1 MAKKIL
7 FGMVTI
13 IILVIAYYSYVFFYA
28 TRQHSPE
35 DTAIYQ
41 KADLDI
47 TLQYSRPYKKGRVIF
62 AQSDEA
68 LQPYGKYWRLGANQA
83 TKLTVNRPVSI
94 LGNVL
99 DAGSYALYAIPGESV
114 WTIGFN
120 IDSDR
125 WGASPPDYEKDVFRI
140 EIEAEKTK
148 EISEQLTIY
157 FEEAQENGVNMV
169 VIWDDVKLV
178 IPMIPVDG

>member
-1 MAKKIL
+1 M
-7 FGMVTI
+7 
-13 IILVIAYYSYVFFYA
+13 
-28 TRQHSPE
+28 
-35 DTAIYQ
+35 
-41 KADLDI
+41 
-47 TLQYSRPYKKGRVIF
+47 
-62 AQSDEA
+62 
-68 LQPYGKYWRLGANQA
+68 QPYGKYWRLGANQA

-169 VIWDDVKLV
+169 VMWDDVKLV

>member
-94 LGNVL
+94 LIQT
-99 DAGSYALYAIPGESV
+99 AGVRLLLIMKRTFSV
-114 WTIGFN
+114 
-120 IDSDR
+120 S
-125 WGASPPDYEKDVFRI
+125 
-140 EIEAEKTK
+140 
-148 EISEQLTIY
+148 
-157 FEEAQENGVNMV
+157 
-169 VIWDDVKLV
+169 KLK
-178 IPMIPVDG
+178 PKKRKKFPNN

>member
-94 LGNVL
+94 LGNVWMPEAMRFTPSPGSL
-99 DAGSYALYAIPGESV
+99 CGPLVSILIQTAGVRLLLIMKRMFSV
-114 WTIGFN
+114 
-120 IDSDR
+120 S
-125 WGASPPDYEKDVFRI
+125 
-140 EIEAEKTK
+140 
-148 EISEQLTIY
+148 
-157 FEEAQENGVNMV
+157 
-169 VIWDDVKLV
+169 KLK
-178 IPMIPVDG
+178 PKKRKKFPNN